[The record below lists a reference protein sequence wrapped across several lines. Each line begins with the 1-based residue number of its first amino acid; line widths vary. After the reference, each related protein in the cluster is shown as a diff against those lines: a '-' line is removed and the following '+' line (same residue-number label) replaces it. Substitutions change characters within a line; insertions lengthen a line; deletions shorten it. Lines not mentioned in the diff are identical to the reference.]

1 MSDEL
6 LGTNP
11 ESPAAPS
18 ATATEVA
25 IAATEARLAEL
36 NAKKAAEDSVKANST
51 FRDREAAIEL
61 HATFCPAGG
70 TLDLGHLSLACPWHA
85 AANADSPA
93 LADWTEEQHRRWLAI
108 SVVGPVRLRALGWS
122 ITPPPEP

>member
-11 ESPAAPS
+11 EAPATPA

-25 IAATEARLAEL
+25 IAATEARLVEL
-36 NAKKAAEDSVKANST
+36 NAKKAAEDAIKANST
-51 FRDREAAIEL
+51 FRDREAAVDL

-70 TLDLGHLSLACPWHA
+70 KSDLGHLSLACPWHA
-85 AANADSPA
+85 ASNADSPA

-108 SVVGPVRLRALGWS
+108 AVVGPVRLRALGWA

>member
-11 ESPAAPS
+11 ETPATAS

-36 NAKKAAEDSVKANST
+36 NAKKVAEDAIKATST
-51 FRDREAAIEL
+51 FRDREAAVAL

-70 TLDLGHLSLACPWHA
+70 KLDLGHLSLACPWHA
-85 AANADSPA
+85 AANADSPG

-108 SVVGPVRLRALGWS
+108 AVVGPVKLRALGWV
-122 ITPPPEP
+122 ITPPSDP